1 MEDLPLPALFE
12 HARKIHTTA
21 MESGADQVHAWFL
34 VSFLLLWSEH
44 FFFFCW
50 QSVYF
55 MGDLVTQELV
65 RKGCEALQKC
75 EDMINKLGLF
85 STNETKEDIST
96 TNLKYILVIICS
108 EVSLTWNII
117 AERLN
122 AKLMKWL
129 VTEF

>member
-1 MEDLPLPALFE
+1 M
-12 HARKIHTTA
+12 
-21 MESGADQVHAWFL
+21 
-34 VSFLLLWSEH
+34 
-44 FFFFCW
+44 
-50 QSVYF
+50 
-55 MGDLVTQELV
+55 TQELV

-108 EVSLTWNII
+108 EVSLTWNSI

-122 AKLMKWL
+122 AKLMK
-129 VTEF
+129 